1 MGHIRPTRQIFIDDS
16 QINHIAN
23 SVFSDKVTPVRAIT
37 MDGFTEENQID
48 SVGLLKVN
56 IEGTERLL
64 IALLKRFR
72 K

>member
-16 QINHIAN
+16 QINHIGN